1 MSRSSKICI
10 TMVATVLVTVGLLRA
25 CAWLFIAPCSSG
37 YPYWLMV
44 SVYPFVALLGAF
56 EIVTPGLAL
65 FLAIA
70 QYPAYGFFLGRA
82 WVTRR
87 PLAAIILPAVH
98 ILAAVIAAIRWR
110 DNL

>member
-1 MSRSSKICI
+1 
-10 TMVATVLVTVGLLRA
+10 MVATVLVTFGLLLA
-25 CAWLFIAPCSSG
+25 CARLFIACSSG